1 MLGFID
7 SFLQTMIT
15 FSQLLVAVLVVAM
28 SLRLLSKGSKKY
40 RALSRSLRRRR
51 VGTLELA
58 KLEEAKLEGTNTQ
71 STTVA
76 KTETRTLMPPALYHQ
91 TLYRVMNEQDAAACS
106 VLSIKIDNYQHL
118 KLKYGAHLAQ
128 TIIDLAIDRL
138 LLAAKAND
146 ILCRVK
152 EDEFS
157 FMLRGR
163 SRVATANT
171 QRQIKAML
179 SVELP
184 LAYNCN
190 VMLITRVTEVLPAKN
205 IKSNQ

>member
-7 SFLQTMIT
+7 SFLQTMVT

-28 SLRLLSKGSKKY
+28 SLKLLIRGAQKY
-40 RALSRSLRRRR
+40 RAQSRSLQRRR
-51 VGTLELA
+51 VGALELA
-58 KLEEAKLEGTNTQ
+58 KLQQAKLQGTNTENV
-71 STTVA
+71 TVA
-76 KTETRTLMPPALYHQ
+76 RSETRTLMPPALYHQ
-91 TLYRVMNEQDAAACS
+91 TLYREMNKKDAAACS

-118 KLKYGAHLAQ
+118 KLKYGAHLSQA
-128 TIIDLAIDRL
+128 IIDLTIDRL
-138 LLAAKAND
+138 LLAAKADD

-157 FMLRGR
+157 FMLQGR
-163 SRVATANT
+163 SRVSTANT

-190 VMLITRVTEVLPAKN
+190 VMLITRVTEVLPEKI